1 MKKDSRDQCMANAG
15 GHRAPKDLSA
25 PRRANDVPIP
35 VSFYNGTI
43 EGQRIAYKNNNF
55 ISFI

>member
-1 MKKDSRDQCMANAG
+1 MANAG

-25 PRRANDVPIP
+25 PRRANDGPIP